1 MNKKL
6 GIFIIIGLLAL
17 IGIGFYFYVQ
27 NTSTNNEET
36 NYEANRT
43 STESNT
49 SNEEN
54 TSNNESTA
62 DANTTEITNT
72 NSENTSNA
80 DNTDDASKTV
90 EEQLSAFSTKI
101 YSNDANRTKNM
112 EITTSTLDGTIVK
125 KGETFSFCNTVGP
138 ATSSKGYLEA
148 DIYDHDGN
156 KKKGY
161 GGGNCQVS
169 STLYNAVLY
178 SNLEIV
184 ERKNH
189 RFVPSYSDAGR
200 DATVVYG
207 AIDFRFKNTRNYPI
221 KIMFSVSGGVAKC
234 EIFGLKENPDYE
246 VEISSKVTERTS
258 TTIKS
263 VTYKTVKQNGQ
274 VISSGIINRDTYKR
288 H

>member
-17 IGIGFYFYVQ
+17 IGIGIYFYVQ
-27 NTSTNNEET
+27 NTNTNNEES

-43 STESNT
+43 SAEGNT

-54 TSNNESTA
+54 TSHNETTNKTK
-62 DANTTEITNT
+62 NTT
-72 NSENTSNA
+72 SENTT
-80 DNTDDASKTV
+80 NTDNIPKTV

-148 DIYDHDGN
+148 DIYDHNGN

-169 STLYNAVLY
+169 STLYNAVLEVSGLTIIERHPH
-178 SNLEIV
+178 SN
-184 ERKNH
+184 H
-189 RFVPSYSDAGR
+189 VPYVPDGKDAAVAYGSY
-200 DATVVYG
+200 
-207 AIDFRFKNTRNYPI
+207 DFKFRNDTGNDI
-221 KIMFSVSGGVAKC
+221 KI
-234 EIFGLKENPDYE
+234 L
-246 VEISSKVTERTS
+246 SSVTEGLVN
-258 TTIKS
+258 
-263 VTYKTVKQNGQ
+263 VTLMSLKTQ
-274 VISSGIINRDTYKR
+274 
-288 H
+288 

>member
-17 IGIGFYFYVQ
+17 IGIGIYFYVQ
-27 NTSTNNEET
+27 NTNTNNEES

-43 STESNT
+43 SAEGNT

-54 TSNNESTA
+54 TPHNETTNETK
-62 DANTTEITNT
+62 NTT
-72 NSENTSNA
+72 SENTT
-80 DNTDDASKTV
+80 NTDNIPKTV

-148 DIYDHDGN
+148 DIYDHNGN

-169 STLYNAVLY
+169 STLYNAVLEVSGLTIIERHPH
-178 SNLEIV
+178 SN
-184 ERKNH
+184 H
-189 RFVPSYSDAGR
+189 VPYVPDGKDAAVAYGSY
-200 DATVVYG
+200 
-207 AIDFRFKNTRNYPI
+207 DFKFRNDTGNDI
-221 KIMFSVSGGVAKC
+221 KI
-234 EIFGLKENPDYE
+234 L
-246 VEISSKVTERTS
+246 SSVTEGLVN
-258 TTIKS
+258 
-263 VTYKTVKQNGQ
+263 VTLMSLKTQ
-274 VISSGIINRDTYKR
+274 
-288 H
+288 

>member
-17 IGIGFYFYVQ
+17 IGIGIYFYVQ
-27 NTSTNNEET
+27 NTSTNYEET

-43 STESNT
+43 SSKSNT
-49 SNEEN
+49 SNKEN
-54 TSNNESTA
+54 TSNNKSTA

-169 STLYNAVLY
+169 STLYNAVLAV
-178 SNLEIV
+178 SNLTVI
-184 ERKNH
+184 ERHPHSNH
-189 RFVPSYSDAGR
+189 VPYVADGKDAAVAYGSY
-200 DATVVYG
+200 
-207 AIDFRFKNTRNYPI
+207 DFKFRNDTGNDI
-221 KIMFSVSGGVAKC
+221 KI
-234 EIFGLKENPDYE
+234 L
-246 VEISSKVTERTS
+246 SSVTEGLVN
-258 TTIKS
+258 
-263 VTYKTVKQNGQ
+263 VTLMSLKTQ
-274 VISSGIINRDTYKR
+274 
-288 H
+288 